1 MDEVEYVVAGT
12 VAVIVLVTLVSG
24 PLVGAVD
31 FTDEPDETTFAPGS
45 GEIDATVLSVPE
57 RALLEQGSY
66 GSGAY
71 YLRVP
76 AATVDA
82 ERITGQPMLV
92 YKIRIPEL
100 GYTRGTTHFLNSSNA
115 GELTVTLSEGTIA
128 PEQVD
133 REQYDG
139 ELLLLTR
146 SDAGERTLSR
156 TNVTVEV
163 RE

>member
-12 VAVIVLVTLVSG
+12 VAIVVLVTLVSG

-31 FTDEPDETTFAPGS
+31 FTDEPDGATFAPGS

-57 RALLEQGSY
+57 RARLEQGSY

-92 YKIRIPEL
+92 YKLRIPAL
-100 GYTRGTTHFLNSSNA
+100 GYTHGTTHFLNGSNA
-115 GELTVTLSEGTIA
+115 GELSVTLSEGTVD
-128 PEQVD
+128 PESID
-133 REQYDG
+133 REQYEG

-156 TNVTVEV
+156 TNVTVDI